1 MNAAS
6 RNEKTIQIKKKAT
19 AIGASHAPIVFARA
33 PFIQYLQILLTKN
46 FRRFLETIMLS
57 SKVLHMG
64 IQKSTVPKNIR
75 TSGWFTRIQR
85 GL

>member
-1 MNAAS
+1 M
-6 RNEKTIQIKKKAT
+6 
-19 AIGASHAPIVFARA
+19 AIGASHAQNAFARA

-46 FRRFLETIMLS
+46 FRQFLETIMLS

>member
-33 PFIQYLQILLTKN
+33 PFI
-46 FRRFLETIMLS
+46 
-57 SKVLHMG
+57 
-64 IQKSTVPKNIR
+64 
-75 TSGWFTRIQR
+75 
-85 GL
+85 

>member
-46 FRRFLETIMLS
+46 FRQFLETIMLS

-64 IQKSTVPKNIR
+64 IQKSTVPFNIR